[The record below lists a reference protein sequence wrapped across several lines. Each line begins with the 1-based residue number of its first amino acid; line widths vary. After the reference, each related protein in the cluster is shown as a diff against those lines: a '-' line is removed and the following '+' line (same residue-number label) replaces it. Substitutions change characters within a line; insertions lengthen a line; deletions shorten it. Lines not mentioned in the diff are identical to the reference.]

1 MPELAPADAA
11 QPVLNPLSSV
21 AMFLVLTVQDGGED
35 AVRGVLPDLSALQ
48 RAVGFG
54 RPEAGLACV
63 TGFGSGVWDR
73 LFAGPRPAEL
83 HPFIPLEG
91 PQHSAPSTPGD
102 ILLHLRAETL
112 DACYD
117 FADHVLSRLGDAVRI
132 VDEVH
137 GWRYK
142 DVRDL
147 LGFVDGT
154 ENPEG
159 VEAVDAAL
167 VDAERDPE
175 FVGGSY
181 VIVQKYLH
189 DMTSW
194 NTLSDREQEL
204 VIGRTKAGNV
214 QLPDDALPKTS
225 HVDRTTIVGPDGEER
240 DILRANMPFGS
251 FKDGEFGTYFIGYC
265 ATPTVTE
272 EMLRNMFLGGEDGH
286 RDRILDFSTAVT
298 GGLFFVPPRGFLDG
312 PPPAP
317 DRGASPDAASDS
329 QSSAPG
335 SPLSAPAP
343 AANPRPTDGSLGI
356 GSLKRS

>member
-1 MPELAPADAA
+1 MPKLAPADAA
-11 QPVLNPLSSV
+11 QPILNPLSSV
-21 AMFLVLTVQDGGED
+21 AMFLVLTVEDGGED
-35 AVRGVLPDLSALQ
+35 AVRGVVPDLGAFQ

-54 RPEAGLACV
+54 RPDAGLACV
-63 TGFGSGVWDR
+63 TGFGSRVWDR

-91 PQHSAPSTPGD
+91 PRHSAPSTPGD

-117 FADHVLSRLGDAVRI
+117 FADHVLNRLGDAVRI

-159 VEAVDAAL
+159 ADAVDAAL

-189 DMTSW
+189 DMTAW
-194 NTLSDREQEL
+194 NALSDREQEL

-214 QLPDDALPKTS
+214 QLADDVLPKTS
-225 HVDRTTIVGPDGEER
+225 HVDRTTVVGPDGEEQ

-272 EMLRNMFLGGEDGH
+272 EMLRRMFLGGEDGH

-298 GGLFFVPPRGFLDG
+298 GGLFFVPPRGFLDD

-317 DRGASPDAASDS
+317 
-329 QSSAPG
+329 SAPD
-335 SPLSAPAP
+335 SAPP
-343 AANPRPTDGSLGI
+343 PPANPRPTDGSLGI
-356 GSLKRS
+356 GSLKQS